1 MAASGEEFISN
12 IVTDSAMMPEMS
24 EREKALRDLFVREYL
39 QDYNAYAACLRCGF
53 MRSFAEDYAKKFM
66 AEPYVRQQL
75 QVMQHVE
82 GNEADLAQYN
92 RRRIYNALMKEAHYN
107 GPGSSQAAR
116 IAALSKLASIEGMDK
131 PVKPEDN
138 PTIHRGGV
146 MRIPD
151 IADVTEWEEVAVST
165 QTKLVTDAR
174 S

>member
-1 MAASGEEFISN
+1 MAASEDFISN
-12 IVTDSAMMPEMS
+12 IVIDTAMMPEMS

-66 AEPYVRQQL
+66 GEPYVRQQL
-75 QVMQHVE
+75 KVMEHVE
-82 GNEADLAQYN
+82 GNEADQSQYN

-107 GPGSSQAAR
+107 GPGSSASAR
-116 IAALSKLASIEGMDK
+116 VSALAKLAAIEGMDK
-131 PVKPEDN
+131 PAKAEEN
-138 PTIHRGGV
+138 TILHRGGV

-151 IADVTEWEEVAVST
+151 IADVTEWEDVAVVS
-165 QTKLVTDAR
+165 QAQLVTDAR